1 MTPIQT
7 VIVKTIRLPKVAV
20 HRPTQKEKELAHSIA
35 KGDAECE
42 AFNAYHKAN
51 EKWHWEQKRL
61 ASEKAGGAALEHFLA
76 HVTPKQATYGNYVAK
91 PAQKKK

>member
-1 MTPIQT
+1 M
-7 VIVKTIRLPKVAV
+7 
-20 HRPTQKEKELAHSIA
+20 EKD
-35 KGDAECE
+35 DAECE

-51 EKWHWEQKRL
+51 EQWHWEQKRL

-76 HVTPKQATYGNYVAK
+76 HVTPKQATYGHYVAK